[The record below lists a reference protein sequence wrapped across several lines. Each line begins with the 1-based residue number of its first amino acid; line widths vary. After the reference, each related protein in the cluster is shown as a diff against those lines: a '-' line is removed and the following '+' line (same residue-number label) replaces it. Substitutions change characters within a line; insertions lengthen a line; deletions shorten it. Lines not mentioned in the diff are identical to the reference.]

1 MEIPKYIQNK
11 IRQQIEACEKA
22 KKLEQEIDNWCG
34 LSGINTYNVA
44 YKETKGRLI
53 DAVSPIN
60 AEKLKELADE
70 LNFASSVHL
79 NKFCK
84 IWFGMT
90 PSEVRQTFIL
100 KKNLR

>member
-53 DAVSPIN
+53 DA
-60 AEKLKELADE
+60 D
-70 LNFASSVHL
+70 
-79 NKFCK
+79 
-84 IWFGMT
+84 
-90 PSEVRQTFIL
+90 
-100 KKNLR
+100 

>member
-22 KKLEQEIDNWCG
+22 KKLEQEIDNWCR
-34 LSGINTYNVA
+34 LSGINTYNA
-44 YKETKGRLI
+44 TYKETKGRLT

-70 LNFASSVHL
+70 VG
-79 NKFCK
+79 KPC
-84 IWFGMT
+84 
-90 PSEVRQTFIL
+90 
-100 KKNLR
+100 